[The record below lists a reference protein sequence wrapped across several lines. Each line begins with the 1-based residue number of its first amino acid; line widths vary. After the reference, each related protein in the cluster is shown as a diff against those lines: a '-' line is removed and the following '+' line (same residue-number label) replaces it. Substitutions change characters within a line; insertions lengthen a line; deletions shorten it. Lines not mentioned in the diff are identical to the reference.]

1 MSQIISN
8 QRRADAN
15 CFFYCITYISCHFS
29 WKRAAAQRIDRYTFH
44 QDSKPSSVQRLP
56 PGPALLQNIKRQYP
70 SHFKHQ
76 SPVDND
82 RYCYYHIWPCLCGD
96 KNFPGHA
103 EDPRVLHD
111 ELLPCKLCLNMGLPV
126 SYYAFGD
133 TGLLH
138 ASIFMA
144 FVVPLVN
151 FFAVLSLGLFS
162 KRSSISTFIGNTL
175 FNPLAIACIA
185 GLTSSYMNMVYPDFV
200 TRTLTIISGVTLP
213 LALFCIGASLT
224 IQQLRGNI
232 FVILLSSGLKLLLMP
247 AITLVLLWLFNQ
259 PIDPMAKVLVVMM
272 ASPSATVNSIM
283 AATMGGDTN
292 STNGTIVTTTLLSI
306 FSFIFW
312 LACLG
317 I

>member
-1 MSQIISN
+1 MLTVFFIVLPIFLVISLGKGL
-8 QRRADAN
+8 QLKGLIDTPFIKTAN
-15 CFFYCITYISCHFS
+15 
-29 WKRAAAQRIDRYTFH
+29 
-44 QDSKPSSVQRLP
+44 RLLFNVCL
-56 PGPALLQNIKRQYP
+56 PALLFYKISNANI
-70 SHFKHQ
+70 H
-76 SPVDND
+76 
-82 RYCYYHIWPCLCGD
+82 HILNINLLLIMTGTVIITFGLAFAVT
-96 KNFPGHA
+96 KTSLVTQKTRGSFMMNSFRANFA
-103 EDPRVLHD
+103 Y
-111 ELLPCKLCLNMGLPV
+111 MGLPV

-162 KRSSISTFIGNTL
+162 KRNSISAFIGNTL

-283 AATMGGDTN
+283 AATMGGDTH